1 MGACEVLF
9 MSLHTET
16 VKSPDNVAFIAVCS
30 WVRDGKKEARRAC
43 FAPSC
48 LVHFRWPGP
57 CATSIIQRLIAL
69 TFKPAPPTPMLPVLC
84 PPLTITLVSH
94 RIGRSENQRRESTQ
108 AEAGDGRVTLEGR
121 EEGLQGGS
129 WGPSFQSRSG
139 FPNEGKSREWCPLS
153 PCHTETFKKPPQWF
167 LKWGVFSRDKKR
179 ERKRMSGQRI

>member
-1 MGACEVLF
+1 MP
-9 MSLHTET
+9 LHTET
-16 VKSPDNVAFIAVCS
+16 VKSPGNVPFIAGS
-30 WVRDGKKEARRAC
+30 TLVRDGGKEVRRAC

-69 TFKPAPPTPMLPVLC
+69 TFRPALSTPMLPVLC
-84 PPLTITLVSH
+84 HPLTITPVSH
-94 RIGRSENQRRESTQ
+94 RMGRSENQRRESTQ

-139 FPNEGKSREWCPLS
+139 FPNERKSREWCPLS
-153 PCHTETFKKPPQWF
+153 PCHTETFKKLPQWF
-167 LKWGVFSRDKKR
+167 LKWGVFSRDKKS